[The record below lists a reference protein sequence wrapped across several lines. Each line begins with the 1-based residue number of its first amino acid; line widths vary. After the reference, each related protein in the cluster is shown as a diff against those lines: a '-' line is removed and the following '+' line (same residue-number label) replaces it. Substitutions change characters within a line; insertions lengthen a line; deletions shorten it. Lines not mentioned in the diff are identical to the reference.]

1 MNGEGAGNVVAF
13 DSGNLFQVVFEL
25 AFEKKVHIITLFGI
39 NIVL

>member
-25 AFEKKVHIITLFGI
+25 AFEKKGTHYNTLW
-39 NIVL
+39 N